1 MNKKVM
7 LVVVLLLVLAQD
19 AYALQQ
25 TSGELSINAIIGSSG
40 SAKYGLRNEENAA
53 IVVKLSA
60 SGDAAN
66 YLEFPKELTLEPGEL
81 TYVEINASI
90 PKNYTGAKQLSGTIY
105 ALKEGEKGGEIQ
117 LNIRLG
123 KNVKLNITEPE
134 TKPTPFVG
142 TVAGIIAVLAGAL
155 IYKKK
160 RR

>member
-7 LVVVLLLVLAQD
+7 LVVALLLVLAPD

-25 TSGELSINAIIGSSG
+25 TSGELHINATIGSWG
-40 SAKYGLRNEENAA
+40 SAKYGLKNEENAT

-60 SGDAAN
+60 SGEAAN
-66 YLEFPKELTLEPGEL
+66 YLEFPKELTLEPGKL

-90 PKNYTGAKQLSGTIY
+90 PKNYTGAKQLNGTVY
-105 ALKEGEKGGEIQ
+105 ALMEGEKGGQVQ
-117 LNIRLG
+117 LNVRLG
-123 KNVKLNITEPE
+123 KNVKLTITEPE
-134 TKPTPFVG
+134 AKPTPFVG
-142 TVAGIIAVLAGAL
+142 TVMSAIAILAGAL